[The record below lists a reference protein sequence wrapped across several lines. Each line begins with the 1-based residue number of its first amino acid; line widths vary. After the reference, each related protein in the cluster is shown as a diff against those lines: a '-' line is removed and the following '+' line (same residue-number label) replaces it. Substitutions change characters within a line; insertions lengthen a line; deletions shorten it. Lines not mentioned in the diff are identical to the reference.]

1 MKKPA
6 LYRFSQMNNELLCCL
21 AVPGMLSDTKFVFP
35 YDYDIK
41 IPSTLTVDNK
51 GNTFRK
57 ICDNYKDFNNHTYVK
72 FRKIELDITVDFF
85 IPYFK
90 SAEFLCMSCNKLHNG
105 KTNKCCP
112 MTSNPIKLIRAEL
125 YKIEIPNVFEIP
137 NSIQRA
143 RLDFVD
149 LHFPDILSTMLI
161 R

>member
-35 YDYDIK
+35 NDYEIK

-51 GNTFRK
+51 GNTIRK
-57 ICDNYKDFNNHTYVK
+57 ICDNYKDFNNQTYIK
-72 FRKIELDITVDFF
+72 FRKIELEISVDFF

-90 SAEFLCMSCNKLHNG
+90 STEFLCMSCNKLHNG

-112 MTSNPIKLIRAEL
+112 MTHNPIKLIKAEL
-125 YKIEIPNVFEIP
+125 YKIEIPNVFDIP
-137 NSIQRA
+137 ESIKRA
-143 RLDFVD
+143 RTDFID